1 VQAWYNQA
9 DVEQGERSVN
19 MPTVGY
25 LEGVDPLVL
34 TQLAVHGIGT
44 LPVSNGF
51 DNHGKFINA
60 ITERDEID
68 LIAGYLHKLL
78 RTQRQGFLV
87 DDLLD
92 ACYSC
97 QIPVL
102 VIVPRDHQERARQLL
117 GETNERVT
125 LVEPGELYK
134 QIAQRLAVD
143 E

>member
-1 VQAWYNQA
+1 
-9 DVEQGERSVN
+9 

-34 TQLAVHGIGT
+34 TRLAVHGVGT

-68 LIAGYLHKLL
+68 LVVGYLHKLL

-87 DDLLD
+87 EDLLD

-97 QIPVL
+97 QVAIL
-102 VIVPRDHQERARQLL
+102 AIVPREHQERARRLL
-117 GETNERVT
+117 GEANERVT
-125 LVEPGELYK
+125 LVEPSELYE
-134 QIAQRLAVD
+134 QVALRLGLD

>member
-1 VQAWYNQA
+1 MA
-9 DVEQGERSVN
+9 
-19 MPTVGY
+19 TVGY

-34 TQLAVHGIGT
+34 TRLAVRGIGT

-51 DNHGKFINA
+51 DSHGKFINA

-68 LIAGYLHKLL
+68 VIVGYLHKLL

-97 QIPVL
+97 RIPIL
-102 VIVPRDHQERARQLL
+102 VIVPREHQERAQQLL
-117 GETNERVT
+117 GPATERVL
-125 LVEPGELYK
+125 LVEPLELYD
-134 QIAQRLAVD
+134 QVVRQLGLVD
-143 E
+143 

>member
-1 VQAWYNQA
+1 
-9 DVEQGERSVN
+9 

-34 TQLAVHGIGT
+34 TRLAVHGFGT

-68 LIAGYLHKLL
+68 LIVGYLHKLL

-87 DDLLD
+87 EDLLD
-92 ACYSC
+92 ACFNC
-97 QIPVL
+97 RIPIL
-102 VIVPRDHQERARQLL
+102 VIVPREHQERARQRL
-117 GETNERVT
+117 GETRERVA
-125 LVEPGELYK
+125 LVDPGELYE
-134 QIAQRLAVD
+134 QITRRLAVD
-143 E
+143 G